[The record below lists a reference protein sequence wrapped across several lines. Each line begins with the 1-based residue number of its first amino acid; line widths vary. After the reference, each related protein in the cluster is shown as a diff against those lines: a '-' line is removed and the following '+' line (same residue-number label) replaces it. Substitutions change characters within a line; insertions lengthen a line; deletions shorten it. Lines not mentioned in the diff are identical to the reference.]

1 MEVALTRAEFVQ
13 VFKDRVQLHMLTPGG
28 ALTIEESIARLDN
41 HMTIVDAAI
50 DAEAAR
56 WGNTWMEPGLD
67 RTNWESASQNVRNC
81 FALRTSVILD
91 YMAEDGLVP

>member
-28 ALTIEESIARLDN
+28 ALTVEESIARLDN
-41 HMTIVDAAI
+41 FLPIVDAAI

-56 WGNTWMEPGLD
+56 WGNTWLEPGFD
-67 RTNWESASQNVRNC
+67 RTTWESASQNVRDC